1 MPDYG
6 AISSPSLQAGK
17 EQLMLDQKEEA
28 SMVTA
33 GGKRRRRRKTRRGG
47 KGATFNAPYHA
58 ASSDADNAR
67 LAELAQTHS
76 NISQMNKGT
85 EVQGGGKRRRRTKY
99 KRKRKSKRVKKSKKR
114 RRRSRRTRKY

>member
-1 MPDYG
+1 MPNYG
-6 AISSPSLQAGK
+6 PITSPSLHDGK

-33 GGKRRRRRKTRRGG
+33 GGKRRRRKTRRGG